1 MILKERLVIN
11 LVDLKDVRYRK
22 ITVPAENTYL
32 FNLGS
37 I

>member
-11 LVDLKDVRYRK
+11 FVDLKDGRYKK
-22 ITVPAENTYL
+22 IAVPAENTYL
-32 FNLGS
+32 LNLGN